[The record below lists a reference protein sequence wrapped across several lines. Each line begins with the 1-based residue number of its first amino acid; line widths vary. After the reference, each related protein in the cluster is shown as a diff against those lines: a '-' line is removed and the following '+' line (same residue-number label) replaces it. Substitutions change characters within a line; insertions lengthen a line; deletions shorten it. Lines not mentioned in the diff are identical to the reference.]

1 MSIMQWGVVVCSSL
15 TAAITDVRSRRIPN
29 LLTVPLLITGLI
41 WGGWQGGLRGTGESI
56 AACIALAAPFVLLFV
71 FGGGGAGDAKLMGA
85 IGAWLGWEQGIVV
98 LFCVCAAG
106 IVLAIAK
113 AAVKKRLKFVLANVF
128 VRVYTFLVLMLTG
141 RRNTET
147 ESGPAELRNREKSDD
162 LTIPYGLAIFAGV
175 CLAGGYVLLW

>member
-1 MSIMQWGVVVCSSL
+1 MEWGVVICASL
-15 TAAITDVRSRRIPN
+15 AAAITDVRRRCIPN
-29 LLTVPLLITGLI
+29 VLTLPLLA
-41 WGGWQGGLRGTGESI
+41 GGMVFAYLQGGMQGAGESI

-106 IVLAIAK
+106 MVLALAK
-113 AAVKKRLKFVLANVF
+113 AALKRRLRFVLANVF
-128 VRVYTFLVLMLTG
+128 VSVYTFLVFVLSG
-141 RRNTET
+141 RIRQYTET
-147 ESGPAELRNREKSDD
+147 EDESENLQKSSRSDEL
-162 LTIPYGLAIFAGV
+162 TMPYGVAIFAGV